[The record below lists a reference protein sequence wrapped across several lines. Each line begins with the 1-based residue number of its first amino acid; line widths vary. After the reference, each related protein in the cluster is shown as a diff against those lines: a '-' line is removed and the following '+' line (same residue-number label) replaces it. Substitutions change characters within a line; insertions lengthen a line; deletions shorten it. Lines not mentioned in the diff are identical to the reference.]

1 MNFEYDIY
9 LELITDNRNVVIAEV
24 TLEDGSFPTKG
35 MGVSI
40 RHTDDKKFD
49 PEVGYNLAV
58 SRALASLSNRLEKR
72 ATGKTKHNDEVR
84 VARATKETLVAARD
98 AMVDSLTVNSVP
110 GSVWEFVR
118 PAKAHKK
125 SKKKRE
131 KVNA

>member
-24 TLEDGSFPTKG
+24 TLEEFGSSPTKG

-58 SRALASLSNRLEKR
+58 SRALASLANRLEKR
-72 ATGKTKHNDEVR
+72 VTGKTKHNDEVR
-84 VARATKETLVAARD
+84 LAKDIKATKEVLAA
-98 AMVDSLTVNSVP
+98 AKDSLTVDHVP
-110 GSVWEFVR
+110 GRGWEFVR

-131 KVNA
+131 KINA